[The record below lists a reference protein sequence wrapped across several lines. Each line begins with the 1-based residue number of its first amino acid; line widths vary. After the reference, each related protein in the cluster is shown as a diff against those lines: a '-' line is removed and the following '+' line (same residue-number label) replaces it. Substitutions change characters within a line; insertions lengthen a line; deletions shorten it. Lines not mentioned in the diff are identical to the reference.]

1 MLLTFL
7 QVGIVGDAGA
17 GKSSL
22 LAALLRFAEPHQ
34 GTIRIDG
41 VDITEISL
49 YDLRSRLSFI
59 PEVCFVEI
67 LLYFRISQ
75 FLAFLPV
82 CFDSLK

>member
-1 MLLTFL
+1 M
-7 QVGIVGDAGA
+7 
-17 GKSSL
+17 

-82 CFDSLK
+82 CFDSLKIVNNRQDNRQAKERLFHLNF